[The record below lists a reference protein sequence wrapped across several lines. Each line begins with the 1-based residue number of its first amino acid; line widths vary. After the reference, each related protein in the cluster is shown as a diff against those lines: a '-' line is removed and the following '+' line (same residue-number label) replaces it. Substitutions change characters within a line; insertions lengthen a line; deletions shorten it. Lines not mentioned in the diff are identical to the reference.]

1 MKESKDAKSKRL
13 AKERYGIE
21 RFTVMAYEG
30 DRQDILKRCS
40 ASRKRQMKKVDRELR
55 EDVQTD

>member
-13 AKERYGIE
+13 AKEKYSIE

-40 ASRKRQMKKVDRELR
+40 ASRKRRMKTVDKEFE
-55 EDVQTD
+55 EDV